1 MKIRNSVA
9 LVTGANRGIGR
20 ALVHDLIARGA
31 RRVYA
36 TARCTSGLEA
46 LVERHPH
53 RVVPLQLDVTDEASF
68 SRVASQAA
76 DVNLLINNAGVLD
89 LGSVLEAPLEAFD
102 RNMAVNFFGVLFAA
116 RAFAGTLTRNKGT
129 IVNILTIVALASLPS
144 FGIYNASKAAA
155 WSLTQS
161 LRGDLSKQ
169 GVSVIGVFPGA
180 VDTDM
185 LREMS
190 IPKVAPDEIAAAIA
204 EGIEAGHEDIFPD
217 AASRQFYAAWLVDHK
232 SVERQL
238 RAGVES

>member
-1 MKIRNSVA
+1 
-9 LVTGANRGIGR
+9 
-20 ALVHDLIARGA
+20 
-31 RRVYA
+31 
-36 TARCTSGLEA
+36 
-46 LVERHPH
+46 
-53 RVVPLQLDVTDEASF
+53 LDVTDKENF
-68 SRVASQAA
+68 FRVASQAT

-89 LGSVLEAPLEAFD
+89 PGSVLKAPLEAFD
-102 RNMAVNFFGVLFAA
+102 RNMAVNFFGVLFGA
-116 RAFAGTLTRNKGT
+116 RAFAGTLTRNNGT
-129 IVNILTIVALASLPS
+129 MVNILTIVALASLPS

-190 IPKVAPDEIAAAIA
+190 IPKAPPDEIAAAIA

-217 AASRQFYAAWLVDHK
+217 AASRQFYAEWRVDHK

-238 RAGVES
+238 RAEG